1 MFASHPAHIAME
13 PLADIISERRPPLRR
28 RKHHMYETTDL
39 AVRHDRPFRGS
50 KCIHETPLPRPC
62 FPNKHLVFICL
73 QPICPVLLCVSIN
86 LYDEERVSTE
96 QELRQKLR
104 KIAALFEGATTV
116 GEQDAA
122 AAAIE
127 RVRAALKAAE
137 QKEKSVETVFRLPD
151 RWSRLL
157 FTALCRR
164 HGMTPYRYPRQRYST
179 VVLRAPASFINNVLW
194 PEFLEI
200 KSALDEYLNEA
211 TERIIREE
219 VFRVSEE
226 AEERVS

>member
-1 MFASHPAHIAME
+1 MLSVSSAILSLFLKETRDQDLRLLPVSPVFQTKNTFSSAPDPSAWPISVFQ
-13 PLADIISERRPPLRR
+13 LA
-28 RKHHMYETTDL
+28 
-39 AVRHDRPFRGS
+39 
-50 KCIHETPLPRPC
+50 
-62 FPNKHLVFICL
+62 
-73 QPICPVLLCVSIN
+73 
-86 LYDEERVSTE
+86 EEQVSTE

-104 KIAALFEGATTV
+104 KIAALFEGATTT

-127 RVRAALKAAE
+127 RVRAALKAVE
-137 QKEKSVETVFRLPD
+137 QKEKSVETAFRLPD
-151 RWSRLL
+151 RWSRRL

-164 HGMTPYRYPRQRYST
+164 HGLTPYRYPRQRYST

-194 PEFLEI
+194 PEFVEI

-219 VFRVSEE
+219 VFRASEE